1 MSINKLAYDRGSD
14 LYGVSF
20 ALQAIGNLLGADA
33 CEHAIDAS
41 DSEGL
46 AHAVVA
52 LGVLVKVIGGDLCEA
67 FDPDELN
74 KSAPR
79 NAHNEIVARDSEVLP

>member
-33 CEHAIDAS
+33 S
-41 DSEGL
+41 DHDINVSDTEGL
-46 AHAVVA
+46 AHAVFA
-52 LGVLVKVIGGDLCEA
+52 LGAFVKVIGGDLCEA
-67 FDPDELN
+67 FDPDELE
-74 KSAPR
+74 KTAPR
-79 NAHNEIVARDSEVLP
+79 NANPEIVARKGDGDK